1 MTQNDQMLLEK
12 GAIDRLAQ
20 YKVATN
26 LEFVKTHTHTHT
38 HITVVIIYVNN
49 LMKSLAVHTISA

>member
-26 LEFVKTHTHTHT
+26 LEFLKTHTHTHPHT
-38 HITVVIIYVNN
+38 TKNNTVSENTIKQSR
-49 LMKSLAVHTISA
+49 MK